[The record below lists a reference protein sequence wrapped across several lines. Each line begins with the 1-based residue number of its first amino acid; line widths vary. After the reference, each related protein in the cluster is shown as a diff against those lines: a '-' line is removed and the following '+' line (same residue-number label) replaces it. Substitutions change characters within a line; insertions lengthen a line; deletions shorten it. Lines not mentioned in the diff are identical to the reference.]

1 VRACVRARVRACVRA
16 CVCVCVCACVCVCV
30 CACVRA
36 CACVCVCA
44 CVRAPAEVRASEKA
58 VLGCWGPSARRTSSV
73 RYSGTVVRLRPSTA
87 LVAESLDVAKQRNAS
102 RHVASVAFTAHS
114 GHCPQRSPSCSSS
127 SAARPTLHAHRRSP
141 RTRSYPSRVRDSGQV
156 GLLRVGGLFAF
167 VGSYPSML
175 ACPEEVSE
183 SRAAV
188 QWCSVLQ
195 HVVLSRTLSQHVT
208 LSCAP
213 TDSSLLCTMHAA
225 VFGLPC
231 LFRRS
236 QCGVR
241 NVCCRLPCCEHCA
254 HRALRDRLR
263 WL

>member
-1 VRACVRARVRACVRA
+1 MRVCVRVCVCACVCACMCVRVRVRVCACVCACVHVRA
-16 CVCVCVCACVCVCV
+16 CVCVCV
-30 CACVRA
+30 
-36 CACVCVCA
+36 
-44 CVRAPAEVRASEKA
+44 RAPVEVRASEKA
-58 VLGCWGPSARRTSSV
+58 VLGCWRV
-73 RYSGTVVRLRPSTA
+73 RLRGVLCSRGTVVRLRPSQRLSRNRST
-87 LVAESLDVAKQRNAS
+87 LQSKGMRRDMLHPLHSPRTVATVLL
-102 RHVASVAFTAHS
+102 
-114 GHCPQRSPSCSSS
+114 QRSPSCSSS

-141 RTRSYPSRVRDSGQV
+141 RTRSYPSRVRDSQV

-167 VGSYPSML
+167 VGSYPSLL

-195 HVVLSRTLSQHVT
+195 HVVLRRALSQHVT

-213 TDSSLLCTMHAA
+213 TDSSLLCTMYAA

-231 LFRRS
+231 LVRRP

>member
-1 VRACVRARVRACVRA
+1 VRVCVRACVRVRVCVRA
-16 CVCVCVCACVCVCV
+16 CMCVRVCACVCARLWKCERARKLCWAVGGSV
-30 CACVRA
+30 CAAYCVRA
-36 CACVCVCA
+36 VLWYVYDRRSAC
-44 CVRAPAEVRASEKA
+44 R
-58 VLGCWGPSARRTSSV
+58 GIARRCKAKECVATCCICCIHCAQW
-73 RYSGTVVRLRPSTA
+73 RL
-87 LVAESLDVAKQRNAS
+87 
-102 RHVASVAFTAHS
+102 
-114 GHCPQRSPSCSSS
+114 QRSPSCSSS
-127 SAARPTLHAHRRSP
+127 SAALPTLHAHRRSP
-141 RTRSYPSRVRDSGQV
+141 RTRSYPSRVSAVKSV
-156 GLLRVGGLFAF
+156 GFGSVGGLFAF
-167 VGSYPSML
+167 VGSYPSLL

-195 HVVLSRTLSQHVT
+195 HVVLRRTLSQHVT

-213 TDSSLLCTMHAA
+213 TDSSLLCTMYAA

-231 LFRRS
+231 LVRRP

-254 HRALRDRLR
+254 HQALRDWLR